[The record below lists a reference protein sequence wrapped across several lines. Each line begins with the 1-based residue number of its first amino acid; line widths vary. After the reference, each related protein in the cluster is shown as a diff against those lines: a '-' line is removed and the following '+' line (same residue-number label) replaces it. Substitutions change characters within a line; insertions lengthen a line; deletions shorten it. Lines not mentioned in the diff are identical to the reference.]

1 MSRLRFTAKNILS
14 GYIFNTVST
23 LLRFV
28 SRTVFVL
35 YLSAEYLGVNG
46 LLASV
51 LGVLSFAELG
61 FGTAMNYS
69 LYKPIADNDTEK
81 IKSLMHFYKNAYRI
95 VAVVVTVIGLA
106 IFPFLNVI
114 VKDPGDV
121 GNIST
126 YYLVFLFNTVTSYFV
141 SYKFCIVNA
150 EQKNYIFSYIR
161 TISTTLTTVLQ
172 IIVLV
177 VFKNFLIYL
186 LTAAA
191 VELIQKVFIT
201 IYLNKKYPYLLDKD
215 IQKLPKEELGT
226 IRKNVKAL
234 VWHKIGEISVYQTDN
249 IIISA
254 FINVLTVGYLS
265 NYNLVITSVSGF
277 ITIIFKSATA
287 SLGNLIAT
295 EDVEKQYYIFK
306 IYRFLAFWLYG
317 FSAIAFFV
325 LLSPFI
331 ILWFG
336 NEMVVSEIVVLLIVI
351 NHYMVGH
358 RTCITNLKIA
368 GGVFDQD
375 KFVAFLQAIVNIA
388 VSIIM
393 VKLIGLPGVFVGTI
407 VQGLLSSTIKP
418 FIVYKHI
425 FKMNVKYYFID
436 GFKYAMVVLI
446 SGILCWII
454 RLGVLSTITIYSF
467 IVMALIVTVIPNGI
481 FWLFYRNHE
490 GLAYLKNVY
499 ANIKRRNK

>member
-287 SLGNLIAT
+287 SLGNTISL
-295 EDVEKQYYIFK
+295 KYIGFWRSGSMGSAPSLSLFC
-306 IYRFLAFWLYG
+306 YRR
-317 FSAIAFFV
+317 
-325 LLSPFI
+325 LSFCG
-331 ILWFG
+331 LVMKWWF
-336 NEMVVSEIVVLLIVI
+336 
-351 NHYMVGH
+351 
-358 RTCITNLKIA
+358 RK
-368 GGVFDQD
+368 
-375 KFVAFLQAIVNIA
+375 
-388 VSIIM
+388 
-393 VKLIGLPGVFVGTI
+393 
-407 VQGLLSSTIKP
+407 
-418 FIVYKHI
+418 
-425 FKMNVKYYFID
+425 
-436 GFKYAMVVLI
+436 
-446 SGILCWII
+446 
-454 RLGVLSTITIYSF
+454 
-467 IVMALIVTVIPNGI
+467 
-481 FWLFYRNHE
+481 
-490 GLAYLKNVY
+490 
-499 ANIKRRNK
+499 